1 MKSAILL
8 VVLVT
13 LVGCGG
19 TAASRGGGGSNGSS
33 TPAPSTPTGTPTP
46 VNAPGPVTVAAGQN
60 ASGVDITVS
69 APQSSPAPNAEDLG
83 VAAMSGTASAYNTGD
98 VIHRG
103 QTARVLLF
111 GPGLS
116 GDMQVSIRGPAD
128 ITIAS
133 VNPITSTTSTPG
145 LSFVATVAP
154 NAALG
159 GRTVVL
165 QNAKGDVTTFTGG
178 LEVLP

>member
-1 MKSAILL
+1 MKSA
-8 VVLVT
+8 VVLLF
-13 LVGCGG
+13 LVSLLGCGG
-19 TAASRGGGGSNGSS
+19 TAASPGGGSNGSS
-33 TPAPSTPTGTPTP
+33 TPIPSTNTTPTP
-46 VNAPGPVTVAAGQN
+46 VNAPGPVTVSAGQSL
-60 ASGVDITVS
+60 SGVDVTVS
-69 APQSSPAPNAEDLG
+69 APQASPAPNAEDLG
-83 VAAMSGTASAYNTGD
+83 VAGMSGSASAYNTGD

-111 GPGLS
+111 GPGLN
-116 GDMQVSIRGPAD
+116 GDMKVSIRGPAD

-133 VNPITSTTSTPG
+133 INTITSTTSTPG
-145 LSFVATVAP
+145 ISFIATVAP

-165 QNAKGDVTTFTGG
+165 QNANGDVTTFSGG

>member
-1 MKSAILL
+1 
-8 VVLVT
+8 
-13 LVGCGG
+13 
-19 TAASRGGGGSNGSS
+19 
-33 TPAPSTPTGTPTP
+33 
-46 VNAPGPVTVAAGQN
+46 
-60 ASGVDITVS
+60 
-69 APQSSPAPNAEDLG
+69 
-83 VAAMSGTASAYNTGD
+83 MSGSASAYNTGD

-133 VNPITSTTSTPG
+133 INTITSTTSTPG
-145 LSFVATVAP
+145 VSFVATVAP

-165 QNAKGDVTTFTGG
+165 QNANGDVTTFSGG
-178 LEVLP
+178 LEVVP

>member
-8 VVLVT
+8 LFLVS

-19 TAASRGGGGSNGSS
+19 TAASPGGGSNNSS
-33 TPAPSTPTGTPTP
+33 PPTPSTNTGTPTP
-46 VNAPGPVTVAAGQN
+46 VSAPGPVTVSAGQN
-60 ASGVDITVS
+60 SSGVDITVS
-69 APQSSPAPNAEDLG
+69 APQSSPAPNAQDLG
-83 VAAMSGTASAYNTGD
+83 VAAMSGSASAYNTGD

-133 VNPITSTTSTPG
+133 INMITSTTSTPG
-145 LSFVATVAP
+145 VSFVATVAP

-165 QNAKGDVTTFTGG
+165 QNANGDVTTFSGG
-178 LEVLP
+178 LEVVP